1 MKGAFERRLEIFFVY
16 LLPVIVVC
24 SKTLSR
30 GTPAYLSPNA
40 PKINFRDQYKN
51 LPCTKHRSSVTGDY
65 LFCTNST
72 TSATYCIYKVSPEIT
87 FLAQILLHLQ
97 RIASTKCHR
106 RLPFFS
112 RGILFHLQSAPD
124 PILSPAF
131 SS

>member
-1 MKGAFERRLEIFFVY
+1 MKGAFERRLEFFVFVY
-16 LLPVIVVC
+16 LLPVIVC
-24 SKTLSR
+24 SKTLKTLSR

-87 FLAQILLHLQ
+87 FLLSRHLVPPAVCT
-97 RIASTKCHR
+97 R
-106 RLPFFS
+106 PN
-112 RGILFHLQSAPD
+112 
-124 PILSPAF
+124 PIPSFLKLGCTNIRTNSF
-131 SS
+131 ELIFTL